1 MKKSLLWLGFGYI
14 AGVAAAIVTKN
25 DKFPSSFSEFRDE
38 FVNLH
43 KDIWNRINELEL
55 SDEVRTQLSSI
66 RNRLKE
72 EIAYMEEDFSQEIAR
87 LKEIGS
93 PNLDDIRSKIEDV
106 YSRREEHINAIKSEA
121 EIIIEKLKRD
131 GNHAYQILESS
142 IRDIF
147 EDTRYRIESKAA
159 EVKNKLKR

>member
-55 SDEVRTQLSSI
+55 SDEVRTQLASI

-72 EIAYMEEDFSQEIAR
+72 EITYMEEDFSGEIAR
-87 LKEIGS
+87 LKEIGA

-106 YSRREEHINAIKSEA
+106 YVRREQHINTIKSEA
-121 EIIIEKLKRD
+121 DVIIEKLKRD

-147 EDTRYRIESKAA
+147 EDTRYRIESKAT